1 MNMKGI
7 FFGLMRACTSLV
19 SGIGSAAV
27 DVLRHA
33 NFQESEETDLERYTR
48 ETRDFCTK
56 SPNGDGRY
64 DLDPNGVRD
73 SL

>member
-1 MNMKGI
+1 MTVKDMLC
-7 FFGLMRACTSLV
+7 GLARAGGQALHSL
-19 SGIGSAAV
+19 STAATE
-27 DVLRHA
+27 VLRHA
-33 NFQESEETDLERYTR
+33 DFQQPEETDLERYTR
-48 ETRDFCTK
+48 ETRDFYTK